1 MFFSGWG
8 ASGVQV
14 MVSIFFPG
22 THKIVSRGMEG
33 SGQPSSDLGVEGFFP
48 QVSDQFLKTRMQRR
62 WFSSLIVIVYV
73 NDRRKL
79 AYMLDLIKLFSK
91 AAAFREKRIFSQ
103 TIHRGTTEKLIFQ
116 RKHFFHFSE
125 QPFSTMC

>member
-48 QVSDQFLKTRMQRR
+48 QMSDQIFEDTDAKKMVFLPH
-62 WFSSLIVIVYV
+62 SYCLC
-73 NDRRKL
+73 
-79 AYMLDLIKLFSK
+79 
-91 AAAFREKRIFSQ
+91 E
-103 TIHRGTTEKLIFQ
+103 
-116 RKHFFHFSE
+116 
-125 QPFSTMC
+125 